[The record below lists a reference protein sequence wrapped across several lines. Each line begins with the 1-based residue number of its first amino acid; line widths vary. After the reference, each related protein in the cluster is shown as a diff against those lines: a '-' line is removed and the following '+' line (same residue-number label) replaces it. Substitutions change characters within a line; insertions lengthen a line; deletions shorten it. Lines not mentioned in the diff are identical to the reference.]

1 MKEQIETVRKYLGA
15 MKLEKTED
23 GYYVRYRKSEK
34 NKAMLDDIFQ
44 YEDIMEENGW
54 KRINDFEITITEK
67 EFNRM
72 HKLYMNTLYNRSI

>member
-1 MKEQIETVRKYLGA
+1 MKDKIETVRKYLGA
-15 MKLEKTED
+15 MKLEKTEN

-44 YEDIMEENGW
+44 YDWIEEDGW
-54 KRINDFEITITEK
+54 HRISDFEITITEK

>member
-1 MKEQIETVRKYLGA
+1 MNDKIEIVRNYLGA

-44 YEDIMEENGW
+44 YDWIEEDGW
-54 KRINDFEITITEK
+54 KRIGDFEITITEN

-72 HKLYMNTLYNRSI
+72 HKLYMDTLYNRSI

>member
-1 MKEQIETVRKYLGA
+1 MKDKIETVRNYLGA

-44 YEDIMEENGW
+44 YDWIEEDGW
-54 KRINDFEITITEK
+54 KRIGDFEITITEK